1 MSVINFCL
9 GFSCC
14 PYHRGV
20 RKGDPQEGSSIPWS
34 RPKISC
40 NPVIPGVI
48 FSIQPRAH
56 AFQSRILPRY
66 CLEILNP
73 EFLLGT
79 LRKARVDRISYE
91 IINSVLYFQYQ
102 LPSLVEATGWPAL
115 SRTLGPLQATTI
127 HFPMMTRLN
136 ARGPSELILITE

>member
-1 MSVINFCL
+1 MS
-9 GFSCC
+9 S
-14 PYHRGV
+14 
-20 RKGDPQEGSSIPWS
+20 K
-34 RPKISC
+34 
-40 NPVIPGVI
+40 PVILGVI
-48 FSIQPRAH
+48 FSIQPCAH
-56 AFQSRILPRY
+56 AFQGPNLALILPW
-66 CLEILNP
+66 NP
-73 EFLLGT
+73 ESRAIEIPDPEKNLSGT
-79 LRKARVDRISYE
+79 LCKAGVDRINYE